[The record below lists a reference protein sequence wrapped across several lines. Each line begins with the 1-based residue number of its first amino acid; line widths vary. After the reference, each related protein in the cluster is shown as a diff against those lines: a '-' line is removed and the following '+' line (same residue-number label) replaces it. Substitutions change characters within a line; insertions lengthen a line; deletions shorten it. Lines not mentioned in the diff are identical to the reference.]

1 MKIGVLGAGHLG
13 KIHLRCLQQIPEW
26 EIVGFYDVDPQIGA
40 EVSHNTGIP
49 FWPQFESL
57 MEACDCIDIV
67 TPTPFHYGYA
77 LLCLEHNK
85 HVFIEKPVC
94 NTPREAEHLL
104 SLAKSKGLQVQVGHV
119 ERFNP
124 AFLALEGKAVNPLF
138 VEIHRLAPFNPRGT
152 DVSVVLDLMIHDLD
166 LLLHLVPAEVVEV
179 SAHGVAVVSKTPDIC
194 NARLVFANGCTA
206 NLTASRISLK
216 AMRKLRFFQPHMYVS
231 VDLLEKET
239 QFVQLWDQDPGEG
252 HGLIMPLDTT
262 DGQKFLGVDM
272 PPVENNN
279 AIVEELKAFRAA
291 VTGQASVKVSLEDA
305 TQALILAWRIL
316 DALDKHAWTQ
326 KE

>member
-1 MKIGVLGAGHLG
+1 MKIAVAGAGHLG
-13 KIHLRCLQQIPEW
+13 KIHLRCIQQIPDW
-26 EIVGFYDVDPQIGA
+26 DLIGFYEINAQTRQQ
-40 EVSHNTGIP
+40 VSQELNVP
-49 FWPQFESL
+49 AWDNFEEL
-57 MEACDCIDIV
+57 LEACDCLDIV
-67 TPTPFHYGYA
+67 TPTPYHFGLAQQA
-77 LLCLEHNK
+77 LLKGK

-94 NTPREAEHLL
+94 STLEEAKQLL
-104 SLAKSKGLQVQVGHV
+104 DLSFQTGLVVQVGHV

-124 AFLALEGKAVNPLF
+124 AFLALEGQSLHPMF

-166 LLLHLVPAEVVEV
+166 LLLHLVKSEVIEI

-216 AMRKLRFFQPHMYVS
+216 AMRKLRFFQPHMYIS

-239 QFVQLWDQDPGEG
+239 QIVRLWNEHPGEG
-252 HGLIMPLDTT
+252 SGLVMPLET
-262 DGQKFLGVDM
+262 DDGEKYLQVVL

-279 AIVEELKAFRAA
+279 AIVEELKSFLGA
-291 VTGQASVKVSLEDA
+291 VKNGGPVKVTLEDG
-305 TQALILAWRIL
+305 TEALDLAWKILAE
-316 DALDKHAWTQ
+316 AEKHDLPRR
-326 KE
+326 